1 MVTVKLF
8 AAAAD
13 AVGTRRLEGEWA
25 GQPASALLAHL
36 AEQYPRLQPLV
47 SVLAIAINREYAQAD
62 QVIQDG
68 DEVALI
74 PPVSGGSGE
83 DRPLFEVT
91 AAPLSAD
98 EIASRVTNPY
108 SGATLVF
115 VGTVREWT
123 HPRQTPGS
131 EGPRLGPME
140 FSGGPGKQTIYLEYE
155 AYPEMAVTQMQKIG
169 AEIEAQWPGART
181 AIVHRVGRLG
191 IEEAS
196 VVIAVATPHRADA
209 FAACRHAIERLK
221 QIVPIWK
228 KEIWA
233 DGEEWVGSQTGP
245 DWMRS

>member
-13 AVGTRRLEGEWA
+13 AVGARRLEGDWA
-25 GQPASALLAHL
+25 GQSASALVALLAS
-36 AEQYPRLQPLV
+36 QYPRLQPLV
-47 SVLAIAINREYAQAD
+47 AVLAVAINREYAQGD
-62 QVIQDG
+62 QVIQAG

-83 DRPLFEVT
+83 APLFEVT
-91 AAPLSAD
+91 EAPLSAD

-115 VGTVREWT
+115 VGTVREYT
-123 HPRQTPGS
+123 K
-131 EGPRLGPME
+131 
-140 FSGGPGKQTIYLEYE
+140 GKQTIHLEYE
-155 AYPEMAVTQMQKIG
+155 AYPEMAVAQMQKIG
-169 AEIEAQWPGART
+169 DEISAQWPGART
-181 AIVHRVGRLG
+181 AIVHRVGTLG

-233 DGEEWVGSQTGP
+233 DGEEWIGSQTGP
-245 DWMRS
+245 DWMRT

>member
-13 AVGTRRLEGEWA
+13 AVGARRLEGDWA
-25 GQPASALLAHL
+25 GQSASALVALLAG
-36 AEQYPRLQPLV
+36 QYPRLQPLV
-47 SVLAIAINREYAQAD
+47 PVLAVAINREYAQKD
-62 QVIQDG
+62 QVIQPG

-83 DRPLFEVT
+83 APLFEVT
-91 AAPLSAD
+91 EAPLSAD

-115 VGTVREWT
+115 VGTVREFT
-123 HPRQTPGS
+123 KGRQT
-131 EGPRLGPME
+131 
-140 FSGGPGKQTIYLEYE
+140 IHLEYE
-155 AYPEMAVTQMQKIG
+155 AYPEMAVAQMKKIG
-169 AEIEAQWPGART
+169 DEIAAQWPGART
-181 AIVHRVGRLG
+181 AIVHRVGTLG
-191 IEEAS
+191 TLEAS

-221 QIVPIWK
+221 QIVPVWK
-228 KEIWA
+228 KERWA

-245 DWMRS
+245 DWMRT

>member
-13 AVGTRRLEGEWA
+13 AVGARRLEGDWA
-25 GQPASALLAHL
+25 GQSASALVALLAS
-36 AEQYPRLQPLV
+36 QYPRLQPLV
-47 SVLAIAINREYAQAD
+47 SVLAVAINREYAQPD
-62 QVIQDG
+62 QMIQAG

-83 DRPLFEVT
+83 ATDPPLFEVT
-91 AAPLSAD
+91 EAPLSAD

-123 HPRQTPGS
+123 K
-131 EGPRLGPME
+131 
-140 FSGGPGKQTIYLEYE
+140 GKQTIHLEYE
-155 AYPEMAVTQMQKIG
+155 AYPEMAVAQMQKIG
-169 AEIEAQWPGART
+169 AEIAAEWPGART
-181 AIVHRVGRLG
+181 AIVHRVGTLG

-233 DGEEWVGSQTGP
+233 DGEEWIGSQTGP
-245 DWMRS
+245 DWMRT